1 MKKLLM
7 NIFLMIL
14 PVFLQAQEILD
25 EYVRY
30 GLDNNLALKQK
41 YSGFQRSLEALKEAR
56 GFFYPNIAL
65 GARYT
70 VSEGGRVIDF
80 PVGDLLNPVY
90 STLNALT
97 SSNMFPQ
104 IDNME
109 IKFLR
114 PTEQETRIRLLQPV
128 FSPDIYYNSKIRKE
142 MTVYEEADYEQYK
155 RELAAEIKKA
165 YYDAAMADAILSTLI
180 ETRKLLVENVRVNKK
195 LVENDKA
202 TRDILYRSEAELS
215 KMDQDLL
222 RAEKGRKT
230 AASYFNFLLNKPLQ
244 DSVIINQRVTFP
256 RITDITEAF
265 TSAALKNREEIKKL
279 ERYSDI
285 AGLQVK
291 RGQSERFPNMFVAFD
306 YGYQGEK
313 YEFNKDYDYMQ
324 ASAVLSW
331 KLFSGFQT
339 NSRIKQSMI
348 EKFIIDARLE
358 EAKKQIELEVITTLN
373 DLLTAE
379 KGIKAA
385 ETRLM
390 NAKEGFRLV
399 NRKYEEGQA
408 TLIEYLDARTNL
420 TQSDVNLIISRFT
433 YLSCYAEFE
442 KVTTISK
449 Y

>member
-1 MKKLLM
+1 ML
-7 NIFLMIL
+7 FFTFIL
-14 PVFLQAQEILD
+14 NAQVILD

-30 GLDNNLALKQK
+30 GLDNNLALRQK
-41 YSGFQRSLEALKEAR
+41 YSGYERSLEALKEAKSL
-56 GFFYPNIAL
+56 FYPNVYL

-70 VSEGGRVIDF
+70 VSEGGRVIEF

-97 SSNMFPQ
+97 SSTMFPQ
-104 IDNME
+104 IDNQQVN
-109 IKFLR
+109 FLR
-114 PTEQETRIRLLQPV
+114 PTEQETRIRLTQPV

-142 MTVYEEADYEQYK
+142 MTIYQEADYEQYK
-155 RELAAEIKKA
+155 RELVAEIKKA
-165 YYDAAMADAILSTLI
+165 YYDIAMAENILSTLV
-180 ETRKLLVENVRVNKK
+180 ETRKLLVENVRVNRK

-230 AASYFNFLLNKPLQ
+230 AEAYFNFLLNKPLN
-244 DSVIINQRVTFP
+244 DSIKTDQLTTFP
-256 RITDITEAF
+256 LITDLTEKF
-265 TSAALKNREEIKKL
+265 TTAALENREEIKKL
-279 ERYSDI
+279 EKYGDI
-285 AGLQVK
+285 TDLQIK
-291 RGQSERFPNMFVAFD
+291 RGQSERLPDMFVAID
-306 YGYQGEK
+306 YGFQGETYK
-313 YEFNKDYDYMQ
+313 FNKDNDYMQ
-324 ASAVLSW
+324 ASAVLAW
-331 KLFSGFQT
+331 KLFAGFRT

-348 EKFIIDARLE
+348 DKKIIDTRLE

-373 DLLTAE
+373 ELLTAE
-379 KGIKAA
+379 KGITAA
-385 ETRLM
+385 ETRVM

-420 TQSDVNLIISRFT
+420 TQSQVNLIISKYA

-442 KVTTISK
+442 KVTTISN

>member
-1 MKKLLM
+1 MRNLILILLLIAPSAV
-7 NIFLMIL
+7 N
-14 PVFLQAQEILD
+14 AQKMLD
-25 EYVRY
+25 DYVRY

-41 YSGFQRSLEALKEAR
+41 YSGYERSLEALKEAR
-56 GFFYPNIAL
+56 GLFFPNVYL

-70 VSEGGRVIDF
+70 VSEGGRVIEF

-90 STLNALT
+90 STLNVLT
-97 SSNMFPQ
+97 SSTMFPQ
-104 IDNME
+104 IENQQFN
-109 IKFLR
+109 FLR
-114 PTEQETRIRLLQPV
+114 PTEQEARIRLTQPV
-128 FSPDIYYNSKIRKE
+128 FSPDIYFNSKIKKGL
-142 MTVYEEADYEQYK
+142 TIFQEADFEQYR
-155 RELAAEIKKA
+155 RELVAEIKKA
-165 YYDAAMADAILSTLI
+165 YYDVAMAGNILSTLV
-180 ETRKLLVENVRVNKK
+180 ETRKLLVENVRVNRK

-230 AASYFNFLLNKPLQ
+230 ACGYFNFLLNKPLG
-244 DSVIINQRVTFP
+244 DSVVIDQLAVFP
-256 RITDITEAF
+256 LLSDITGDYTA
-265 TSAALKNREEIKKL
+265 TALGEREEIKKL
-279 ERYSDI
+279 ETAGSI
-285 AGLQVK
+285 ADLQIK
-291 RGQSERFPNMFVAFD
+291 RGQSERLPDMFVALD
-306 YGYQGEK
+306 YGFQGETYK
-313 YEFNKDYDYMQ
+313 FNKDYDYMQ
-324 ASAVLSW
+324 ASAVLAW
-331 KLFSGFQT
+331 KLFSGLQT

-348 EKFIIDARLE
+348 DKKIIDTRLE

-373 DLLTAE
+373 ELLTAE
-379 KGIKAA
+379 KGITAA

-408 TLIEYLDARTNL
+408 TLIEYLDARTNQ
-420 TQSDVNLIISRFT
+420 TQSEVNLIISRYT